1 MHSSFKTVRA
11 KAAAIVLALVAGG
24 AQAAYP
30 DRPIR
35 LVVGFP
41 PGQATDII
49 ARAAAKKLQEV
60 LGQPVIVD
68 NKAGAA
74 GIIGSEIVAK
84 APPDGYTL
92 LVSSSGPLAINPS
105 LYSKLSYNPV
115 KDYEPVTLL
124 AIVPLFLAVNPAFPA
139 QTAAD
144 LVRLAKASPGKI
156 NYGSGGS
163 GITSHLAM
171 ELLKH
176 SQGIDMT
183 HVPYK
188 GSPAAITD
196 LIGGQVQVMFDTG
209 PALLPHMR
217 NGRLRILAADQVGDG
232 RRAALV
238 RHMGHVD
245 ALRVLEQF
253 HGNFEAPAW
262 IGLVVPKGTPRE
274 IVETLNKALQA
285 AWRDA
290 PEVKEQMALLGAEA
304 TSMSTAEFG
313 RYIQSEMEKWALA
326 VKLSGAKVD

>member
-209 PALLPHMR
+209 PALLPHIR
-217 NGRLRILAADQVGDG
+217 NGRLRILAVGS
-232 RRAALV
+232 RNRNPAAPNVPTMAEAGL
-238 RHMGHVD
+238 
-245 ALRVLEQF
+245 
-253 HGNFEAPAW
+253 GNFEAPAW

>member
-1 MHSSFKTVRA
+1 MSSSFNTVRA
-11 KAAAIVLALVAGG
+11 KAAAIVLTLVAGG

-30 DRPIR
+30 DKPLR

-49 ARAAAKKLQEV
+49 ARAAARKLQEV
-60 LGQPVIVD
+60 LGQAVIVD

-84 APPDGYTL
+84 SPADGYTL

-115 KDYEPVTLL
+115 NDFEPVTLL

-217 NGRLRILAADQVGDG
+217 SGKLRILAVGS
-232 RRAALV
+232 RNRNPAAPNVPTMAEAGL
-238 RHMGHVD
+238 
-245 ALRVLEQF
+245 
-253 HGNFEAPAW
+253 GNFEAPAW

-285 AWRDA
+285 GWRDA
-290 PEVKEQMALLGAEA
+290 PEVKEQMAPLGAEA
-304 TSMSTAEFG
+304 TSMIPAEFG

>member
-1 MHSSFKTVRA
+1 MKISSGKLRA
-11 KAAAIVLALVAGG
+11 ALCALAIGALAGA

-30 DRPIR
+30 DKPIK

-49 ARAAAKKLQEV
+49 ARATARKLQEV

-84 APPDGYTL
+84 AAPDGYTL

-115 KDYEPVTLL
+115 RDFDPVTLL
-124 AIVPLFLAVNPAFPA
+124 AVVPLFLAVNPAFPA
-139 QTAAD
+139 QTGTD
-144 LVRLAKASPGKI
+144 LVKMAKAKPGKI

-176 SQGIDMT
+176 EQGIDLT

-196 LIGGQVQVMFDTG
+196 LIGGQVQLMFDTG

-217 NGRLRILAADQVGDG
+217 SGKLRILAVGS
-232 RRAALV
+232 RTRNPAAPNVPTMAEAGL
-238 RHMGHVD
+238 
-245 ALRVLEQF
+245 
-253 HGNFEAPAW
+253 GNFEAPAW
-262 IGLVVPKGTPRE
+262 VGLVVPKGTPRD
-274 IVETLNKALQA
+274 IVDTLNKALQA
-285 AWRDA
+285 SWRDA
-290 PEVKEQMALLGAEA
+290 PEVKEQMTPLGAEA
-304 TSMSTAEFG
+304 TSMTPEQFG
-313 RYIQSEMEKWALA
+313 RYIQTEMDKWALA

>member
-1 MHSSFKTVRA
+1 MNISIGKLRV
-11 KAAAIVLALVAGG
+11 AALALAIGACACV

-30 DRPIR
+30 DKPIK

-105 LYSKLSYNPV
+105 LYSKLSYHPV
-115 KDYEPVTLL
+115 RDFDPVTLL
-124 AIVPLFLAVNPAFPA
+124 AVVPLFLAVNPAFPA

-144 LVRLAKASPGKI
+144 LVKMAKAAPGKI

-176 SQGIDMT
+176 DQGIDLT

-196 LIGGQVQVMFDTG
+196 LIGGQVQLMFDTG

-217 NGRLRILAADQVGDG
+217 SGKLRILAVGS
-232 RRAALV
+232 RNRNSAAPNVPTMAEAGL
-238 RHMGHVD
+238 
-245 ALRVLEQF
+245 
-253 HGNFEAPAW
+253 GNFEAPAW
-262 IGLVVPKGTPRE
+262 IGLVVPKGTPRD
-274 IVETLNKALQA
+274 IVDTLNKALQA
-285 AWRDA
+285 SWRDA
-290 PEVKEQMALLGAEA
+290 PEVKEQMAPLGAEA
-304 TSMSTAEFG
+304 TSMTPEQFG

>member
-1 MHSSFKTVRA
+1 MNISIGKLRV
-11 KAAAIVLALVAGG
+11 AALALAISACASV

-30 DRPIR
+30 DKPIK

-105 LYSKLSYNPV
+105 LYSKLSYHPV
-115 KDYEPVTLL
+115 RDFDPVTLL
-124 AIVPLFLAVNPAFPA
+124 AVVPLFLAVNPAFPA

-144 LVRLAKASPGKI
+144 LVKMAKAAPGKI

-176 SQGIDMT
+176 DQGIELT

-196 LIGGQVQVMFDTG
+196 LIGGQVQLMFDTG

-217 NGRLRILAADQVGDG
+217 SGKLRILAVGS
-232 RRAALV
+232 RNRNSAAPNVPTMAEAGL
-238 RHMGHVD
+238 
-245 ALRVLEQF
+245 
-253 HGNFEAPAW
+253 GNFEAPAW
-262 IGLVVPKGTPRE
+262 IGLVVPKGTPRD
-274 IVETLNKALQA
+274 IVDTLNKALQA
-285 AWRDA
+285 SWRDA
-290 PEVKEQMALLGAEA
+290 PEVKEQMTPLGAEA
-304 TSMSTAEFG
+304 TSMTPEQFG

>member
-1 MHSSFKTVRA
+1 MNSPRKTLRA
-11 KAAAIVLALVAGG
+11 RAAAIVLALVAGG

-30 DRPIR
+30 DKPIR

-60 LGQPVIVD
+60 LGQPVVVD
-68 NKAGAA
+68 NKAGAS

-84 APPDGYTL
+84 ATPDGYTL

-105 LYSKLSYNPV
+105 LYSKLSYSPMR
-115 KDYEPVTLL
+115 DFDPVTLL
-124 AIVPLFLAVNPAFPA
+124 AVVPLFLAVNPSFPA

-144 LVRLAKASPGKI
+144 VVKLAKASPGKI

-176 SQGIDMT
+176 SQGIDLT

-196 LIGGQVQVMFDTG
+196 LIGGQVQLMFDTG

-217 NGRLRILAADQVGDG
+217 SGKLRILAVGS
-232 RRAALV
+232 RNRNPAAPNVPTMAEAGL
-238 RHMGHVD
+238 
-245 ALRVLEQF
+245 
-253 HGNFEAPAW
+253 GNFEAPAW
-262 IGLVVPKGTPRE
+262 IGLVAPKGTPRD
-274 IVETLNKALQA
+274 IVDTLNKALQA

-290 PEVKEQMALLGAEA
+290 PEVKEQMTPLGAEA
-304 TSMSTAEFG
+304 TSMTTAEFG

>member
-1 MHSSFKTVRA
+1 MSSVSMTVRA
-11 KAAAIVLALVAGG
+11 KAVAILLALVAGA

-30 DRPIR
+30 DKPIR

-49 ARAAAKKLQEV
+49 ARAAARKLQEV
-60 LGQPVIVD
+60 LGQSVIVD

-105 LYSKLSYNPV
+105 LYSKLSYSPMR
-115 KDYEPVTLL
+115 DFEPVTLL
-124 AIVPLFLAVNPAFPA
+124 AVVPLFLAVNPSFPA

-144 LVRLAKASPGKI
+144 LVKLAKASPGKI

-176 SQGIDMT
+176 SQGIDLT

-196 LIGGQVQVMFDTG
+196 LIGGQVQLMFDTG

-217 NGRLRILAADQVGDG
+217 SGKLRILAVGS
-232 RRAALV
+232 RSRNPAAPNVPTMSEAGL
-238 RHMGHVD
+238 
-245 ALRVLEQF
+245 
-253 HGNFEAPAW
+253 GNFEAPAW
-262 IGLVVPKGTPRE
+262 IGLVAPKGTPRE
-274 IVETLNKALQA
+274 IVDTLNKALQA

-290 PEVKEQMALLGAEA
+290 PEVKEQMTALGAEA
-304 TSMSTAEFG
+304 TSMTTAEFG

>member
-1 MHSSFKTVRA
+1 MNISIGKLRV
-11 KAAAIVLALVAGG
+11 AALALAIAAGA

-30 DRPIR
+30 DKPIR

-49 ARAAAKKLQEV
+49 ARSAARKLQEV

-105 LYSKLSYNPV
+105 LYSKLSYHPV
-115 KDYEPVTLL
+115 RDFEPVTLL
-124 AIVPLFLAVNPAFPA
+124 AVVPLFLAVNPAFPA

-144 LVRLAKASPGKI
+144 LVKMAKAKPGKI

-176 SQGIDMT
+176 DQGINLT

-196 LIGGQVQVMFDTG
+196 LIGGQVQLMFDTG

-217 NGRLRILAADQVGDG
+217 SGKLRILAVGS
-232 RRAALV
+232 RNRNSAAPNVPTMAEAGL
-238 RHMGHVD
+238 
-245 ALRVLEQF
+245 
-253 HGNFEAPAW
+253 GNFEAPAW

-274 IVETLNKALQA
+274 IIDTLNKALQA
-285 AWRDA
+285 SWRDA
-290 PEVKEQMALLGAEA
+290 PEVKEQMTPLGAEA
-304 TSMSTAEFG
+304 TAMTPEQFG
-313 RYIQSEMEKWALA
+313 RYIQSEMEKWSLA

>member
-1 MHSSFKTVRA
+1 MTSPSKTVRD
-11 KAAAIVLALVAGG
+11 KAAAILFALVAAGG

-30 DRPIR
+30 DKPIR

-49 ARAAAKKLQEV
+49 ARAAARKLQEV
-60 LGQPVIVD
+60 LGQSVIVD

-74 GIIGSEIVAK
+74 GIIGSETVAK

-105 LYSKLSYNPV
+105 LYSKLSYSPV
-115 KDYEPVTLL
+115 RDFEPVTLL
-124 AIVPLFLAVNPAFPA
+124 AVVPLFLAVNPAFSA
-139 QTAAD
+139 QTASD
-144 LVRLAKASPGKI
+144 IVKLAKASPGKI

-176 SQGIDMT
+176 SQGIELT

-196 LIGGQVQVMFDTG
+196 LIGGQVQLMFDTG

-217 NGRLRILAADQVGDG
+217 NGKLRILAVGS
-232 RRAALV
+232 RNRNPAAPNVPTMAEAGL
-238 RHMGHVD
+238 
-245 ALRVLEQF
+245 
-253 HGNFEAPAW
+253 GNFEAPAW
-262 IGLVVPKGTPRE
+262 IGLVAPKGTPRD
-274 IVETLNKALQA
+274 IVDTLNKALQA

-290 PEVKEQMALLGAEA
+290 PEVKEQMTLLGAEA
-304 TSMSTAEFG
+304 TSMTTAEFG

>member
-1 MHSSFKTVRA
+1 MSSPSKTVRA
-11 KAAAIVLALVAGG
+11 KAAAILLTLFAGA

-30 DRPIR
+30 DKPIR

-60 LGQPVIVD
+60 LNQPVIVD

-84 APPDGYTL
+84 ATPDGYTL

-105 LYSKLSYNPV
+105 LYSKLSYSPV
-115 KDYEPVTLL
+115 RDFEPVTLL
-124 AIVPLFLAVNPAFPA
+124 AVVPLFLAVNPAFPA

-144 LVRLAKASPGKI
+144 LVKLAKASPGKI

-176 SQGIDMT
+176 SQGIDLT

-196 LIGGQVQVMFDTG
+196 LIGGQVQMMFDTG

-217 NGRLRILAADQVGDG
+217 SGKLRILAVGS
-232 RRAALV
+232 RNRNPAAPNVPTMAEAGL
-238 RHMGHVD
+238 
-245 ALRVLEQF
+245 
-253 HGNFEAPAW
+253 GNFEAPAW
-262 IGLVVPKGTPRE
+262 IGLVAPKGTPRE
-274 IVETLNKALQA
+274 IVDTLNKALQA

-290 PEVKEQMALLGAEA
+290 PEVKEQMTALGAEA
-304 TSMSTAEFG
+304 TSMTTAEFG

>member
-1 MHSSFKTVRA
+1 MSSSFKTVRA

-30 DRPIR
+30 DKPIR

-115 KDYEPVTLL
+115 KDFEPVTLL

-144 LVRLAKASPGKI
+144 LVKLAKASPGKI

-176 SQGIDMT
+176 SQGIELT

-217 NGRLRILAADQVGDG
+217 NGRLRILAVGS
-232 RRAALV
+232 RNRNPAAPNV
-238 RHMGHVD
+238 PTMAEAGM
-245 ALRVLEQF
+245 
-253 HGNFEAPAW
+253 GNFEAPAW

-285 AWRDA
+285 GWRDA

-304 TSMSTAEFG
+304 TSMTPAEFG